1 MARTEARAQGRPAE
15 RVDLAALAMDVV
27 REFVPRALDKR
38 IDLGFEGPGDGGL
51 PTTGDPHVDGHAV
64 MLRELVVNLV
74 DNALQYTPRGGTVT
88 VRVMP
93 DPFGQVVVLQ
103 VEDSGPG
110 IAPAE
115 RGLVFE
121 PFYRALGTPVD
132 GSGLGLAIVAEVARQ
147 HGGTVTLDDAR
158 EWHGEPRAGDGPGA
172 RFTVRLP
179 AAAPDVPP
187 PPAPAPDA
195 DPNEVHP

>member
-1 MARTEARAQGRPAE
+1 
-15 RVDLAALAMDVV
+15 
-27 REFVPRALDKR
+27 
-38 IDLGFEGPGDGGL
+38 
-51 PTTGDPHVDGHAV
+51 

-74 DNALQYTPRGGTVT
+74 DNALQYTPSGGTVT

-110 IAPAE
+110 ISPAE

-121 PFYRALGTPVD
+121 HFYRALGSPVD

-147 HGGTVTLDDAR
+147 HAGTVTLDDAR
-158 EWHGEPRAGDGPGA
+158 EWHGEPRPGEGPGA

-179 AAAPDVPP
+179 AAAPPRTEAADEPP
-187 PPAPAPDA
+187 PDA
-195 DPNEVHP
+195 NEVHP